1 MKIKNYKCT
10 GCGKK
15 DFFFH
20 EKDKAHM
27 GIYCRWC
34 GKYYK
39 WADRN
44 ERNLMALQ
52 REGREDET

>member
-1 MKIKNYKCT
+1 MKIKDYKCN
-10 GCGKK
+10 GCGKR
-15 DFFFH
+15 DFFFN

-44 ERNLMALQ
+44 ERNLIALQ
-52 REGREDET
+52 KAKPQ